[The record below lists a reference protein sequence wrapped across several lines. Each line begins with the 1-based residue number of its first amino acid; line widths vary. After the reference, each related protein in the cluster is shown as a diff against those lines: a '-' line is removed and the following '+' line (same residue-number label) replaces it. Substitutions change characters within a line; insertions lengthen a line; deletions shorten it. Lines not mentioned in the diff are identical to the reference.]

1 MQDMLAGHIDLNFDQ
16 AANSLPQVRAGQ
28 IRAYAVTAK
37 TRLAAAPDIP
47 TVDEAG
53 VPGFYIA
60 VWHGLWAPKNTP
72 KEVMTRLIEATRAA
86 LANPL
91 VQKRLAD
98 LGQEIPALDQQTPEA
113 LRAHHKAE
121 LDKWVPLIK
130 AANIKVE

>member
-1 MQDMLAGHIDLNFDQ
+1 
-16 AANSLPQVRAGQ
+16 
-28 IRAYAVTAK
+28 VTAK

-60 VWHGLWAPKNTP
+60 VWHGLWAPKKTP
-72 KEVMTRLIEATRAA
+72 PAIMAKLVAATRAA

-98 LGQEIPALDQQTPEA
+98 LGQEIPALDRQTPEA
-113 LRAHHKAE
+113 PPTHHKAE
-121 LDKWVPLIK
+121 LAKWIPLIK
-130 AANIKVE
+130 AANIKLE